1 MLHRISD
8 SLFQF
13 ALILI
18 SIMTILFVLLSSRS
32 TDAGPANKYF
42 KFNILRIRPLR
53 WLLEKRWFQFTIQF
67 APVILLVLII
77 LTGLFGVQSARRNLA
92 PVLTWTIWWALLI
105 FDIVLLGRT
114 WCLVCPWYA
123 IAGWLK
129 RWSLWKRTQEYL
141 SLDMQWPGWLR
152 NIYLAII
159 LFIILTWLELG
170 FEVTSSPLATAV
182 LAIIM
187 TFLVMVP
194 SLMFE
199 KMSFCQYGCLIGR
212 VCGLYSMISP
222 VEIRAESKSVCAG
235 CKTRDCY
242 KGNEK
247 GYPCPTSQ
255 CLVNMDRNT
264 YCNVCTECI
273 KTCPNNNV
281 SFNIRSF
288 AADLLKPIRPRKDEA
303 FMALVMVSLT
313 SFHGMTMTG
322 IWTMVINYLQSI
334 FFGNHIIAFTAG
346 MAGIVLIPIF
356 VFKTFTGLIEKISAG
371 EQETLLHPFLHYAYA
386 LIPVALFYHLSHNA
400 AHIIAE
406 GSAVI
411 SLVSDPFGWGWDIFG
426 TASWPVKPLLDHKSV
441 GWIQIILILTGHF
454 YALRIS
460 LGISWKRHMERKSAM
475 QSMLIISINLF
486 LFTFFNI
493 WLLAQPMIMR
503 TGM

>member
-1 MLHRISD
+1 
-8 SLFQF
+8 
-13 ALILI
+13 
-18 SIMTILFVLLSSRS
+18 
-32 TDAGPANKYF
+32 
-42 KFNILRIRPLR
+42 
-53 WLLEKRWFQFTIQF
+53 
-67 APVILLVLII
+67 
-77 LTGLFGVQSARRNLA
+77 
-92 PVLTWTIWWALLI
+92 
-105 FDIVLLGRT
+105 
-114 WCLVCPWYA
+114 
-123 IAGWLK
+123 
-129 RWSLWKRTQEYL
+129 
-141 SLDMQWPGWLR
+141 MQWPGWLR

-322 IWTMVINYLQSI
+322 IWTYS
-334 FFGNHIIAFTAG
+334 
-346 MAGIVLIPIF
+346 
-356 VFKTFTGLIEKISAG
+356 K
-371 EQETLLHPFLHYAYA
+371 
-386 LIPVALFYHLSHNA
+386 HLR
-400 AHIIAE
+400 
-406 GSAVI
+406 
-411 SLVSDPFGWGWDIFG
+411 D
-426 TASWPVKPLLDHKSV
+426 
-441 GWIQIILILTGHF
+441 
-454 YALRIS
+454 
-460 LGISWKRHMERKSAM
+460 
-475 QSMLIISINLF
+475 
-486 LFTFFNI
+486 
-493 WLLAQPMIMR
+493 
-503 TGM
+503 